1 MAMIEA
7 RGLTRVYPG
16 GGGIFGVSF
25 SVERGECLGCFGAA
39 GAGKTTLIR
48 LLMGFVRPQQGGCAI
63 DGADCWAFPSYV
75 QTQVGYLPE
84 FPLVWEGMRG
94 VDFLRFYA
102 RYRGEHGTGRMGE
115 LIERLAV
122 RPELRLRRMP
132 LPMRRKLALIAALM
146 QAPPVLLLDEPL
158 AGLEGEEGAQVAEL
172 LRAERQA
179 GRTMLL
185 TSADRSLAELCDR
198 RITLESGLPRTE
210 GGEAPV

>member
-1 MAMIEA
+1 MGGDA
-7 RGLTRVYPG
+7 RGG
-16 GGGIFGVSF
+16 F
-25 SVERGECLGCFGAA
+25 S
-39 GAGKTTLIR
+39 
-48 LLMGFVRPQQGGCAI
+48 
-63 DGADCWAFPSYV
+63 
-75 QTQVGYLPE
+75 
-84 FPLVWEGMRG
+84 
-94 VDFLRFYA
+94 RFYA

-158 AGLEGEEGAQVAEL
+158 AVSRGRRAPSGRAAAGGA
-172 LRAERQA
+172 QA

-198 RITLESGLPRTE
+198 RIALESGLPRTE
-210 GGEAPV
+210 GGEVPV